1 MNGIIRLVWTYLY
14 RCQESAS
21 TTTTRIESFL
31 KQFFPSNRLAIFPPE
46 DCLEQLTYLVHFVL
60 SRHFDFGQDFCL
72 GLLQESSVQLV
83 QQLGGVFSPDRI
95 YVGSQAI
102 LLTLNATE
110 KDVTTPAWPSTC
122 DFSVIPARDDYPICS
137 EFVPASLLSKPG
149 MKTLLE
155 RCGSILVN
163 LAIFTS
169 PSASH
174 MSVFDEQWSQAR
186 LNVSQEE
193 SNNYTI
199 RRHPDGPTVAYPN
212 QLGPQVTLL
221 QTCFQ
226 SWPRCLHPS
235 ITVPDAV
242 DTLLRCVIHVEPML
256 GEAACA
262 ALQRFVTCRK
272 HVLIVLQCF
281 ADFLFS
287 PSRMARGCSG
297 VRLRVEFPKALQL
310 WVNVVYG
317 WIRDLLQ
324 QPPNSTPDLDE
335 IMARCHEIERGALFL
350 LTHETR
356 SIHYAG
362 VKVIRHLGL
371 LADHILP
378 ADVTGTSL
386 LWVQYLHGKGVE
398 KTSYLT
404 GYDELLDSPAL
415 ARLEQ
420 WRQASRIDVALR
432 IADSS
437 NEKDRNLWPYV
448 FPAFL
453 QASMELGVAIGP
465 FRDAVVA
472 SASRYHPI
480 ISHLAGLSTRIPAGL
495 PTRMQGTERDSP
507 RFLRDIKPFVDQ
519 WRIWVKVLCATA
531 TQSESSRP
539 ALTSLGREHTRAP
552 SDASFERERL
562 STTRGLFRYLT
573 PFLDSEYTQFRD
585 TAVVCIS
592 LFPSTAYPQLL
603 EDLSLLAGRQFYDDP
618 RNKASPLPAL
628 EQPLGI
634 LSPRQFHDEARFKP
648 GTGVLLAERSRRQER
663 LHCAVAYIYYL
674 TAHYLQLQRSA
685 GRQAVLANVLKFVR
699 NTQAFLTTPEI
710 RDNPTLQRLRRYF
723 CGTVEKLFD
732 GLATLK
738 DSERFIPSHMHLAL
752 YRLCEEWCHFGTQ
765 SDSVKKR
772 NLQMLNAIASL
783 DVELVDARERFK
795 AETSM
800 LSQAAVGALASLCV
814 CDRRRFPL
822 SAG

>member
-21 TTTTRIESFL
+21 TTTTRMNSIL
-31 KQFFPSNRLAIFPPE
+31 KHFFPSNRLAIFPSE

-60 SRHFDFGQDFCL
+60 SRYSDFGQDFCL

-102 LLTLNATE
+102 LLTLTLAE
-110 KDVTTPAWPSTC
+110 KDVTTPAWPSTG
-122 DFSVIPARDDYPICS
+122 DFSVIPARDDYPMCS
-137 EFVPASLLSKPG
+137 EFVPASLPSKLG

-155 RCGSILVN
+155 RCGSILASV
-163 LAIFTS
+163 AIFTS
-169 PSASH
+169 TSAGH
-174 MSVFDEQWSQAR
+174 MSVFDDQWSQAR

-212 QLGPQVTLL
+212 QLVPHVVLL

-226 SWPRCLHPS
+226 SWPRCLHPT

-242 DTLLRCVIHVEPML
+242 DILLRCVVHVEPSL

-262 ALQRFVTCRK
+262 TLQRFVADWK
-272 HVLIVLQCF
+272 HVLIVLQCY

-287 PSRMARGCSG
+287 PHRMARGCSG
-297 VRLRVEFPKALQL
+297 VRLLVEFPKVLQL
-310 WVNVVYG
+310 WVDIVYG
-317 WIRDLLQ
+317 WIRALLQ
-324 QPPNSTPDLDE
+324 QPLNSIPDIDE
-335 IMARCHEIERGALFL
+335 VMARCTEIERGALFL
-350 LTHETR
+350 LTHEAP

-378 ADVTGTSL
+378 GDVTGTSL
-386 LWVQYLHGKGVE
+386 LVVQYLHGKGIE
-398 KTSYLT
+398 KASYLT
-404 GYDELLDSPAL
+404 GYDELLESPEL

-453 QASMELGVAIGP
+453 QASLDLGAVQGP

-495 PTRMQGTERDSP
+495 PTRTPATGGDSQK
-507 RFLRDIKPFVDQ
+507 FLRDTKPLIDQ

-531 TQSESSRP
+531 TLSESSRP
-539 ALTSLGREHTRAP
+539 ALTLLGREHTRAP

-573 PFLDSEYTQFRD
+573 PFLDSEYIKFRD

-618 RNKASPLPAL
+618 RSKASTLPAL
-628 EQPLGI
+628 EQPIGI

-663 LHCAVAYIYYL
+663 LHCAVAHIYYL
-674 TAHYLQLQRSA
+674 TAHGLQLQRSA
-685 GRQAVLANVLKFVR
+685 GRQAALANVLKFVR

-723 CGTVEKLFD
+723 CGIVEQLFD

-752 YRLCEEWCHFGTQ
+752 YRLCEDWCHFGPQ
-765 SDSVKKR
+765 SESVKKR
-772 NLQMLNAIASL
+772 NLQMVNTIASL
-783 DVELVDARERFK
+783 DVELVNARERFK
-795 AETSM
+795 AETVM
-800 LSQAAVGALASLCV
+800 LSQAAAGALASLCV
-814 CDRRRFPL
+814 CDQRHFQLP
-822 SAG
+822 AG